1 MIEMLISACALSAQL
16 ASPPQ
21 QCRDFSL
28 LFDAREVS
36 MITCMIHGQ
45 TQVARWKDAHPQWNI
60 RRWQCRMQDR
70 RESRI

>member
-1 MIEMLISACALSAQL
+1 MIELLISACTLSAQL

-36 MITCMIHGQ
+36 MLTCMTLGQ
-45 TQVARWKDAHPQWNI
+45 PQVARWKEAHPQWNV
-60 RRWQCRMQDR
+60 RRWQCRTQDR